1 MAIIIVK
8 KSRKPE
14 FLRGNSANRR
24 HARRKAE
31 AIATKNVKMKLE
43 EIFRTEPDKS
53 PMSRVE
59 KATSACST
67 PIYDSP
73 DNCCLNTT
81 ALYSTKRYKSKPKTE
96 FGITARAQPD
106 QESKPIIAHL
116 VVGYGELTNRV
127 TQILSVV
134 LYLFYMYFYSEGK
147 KNEEMQWCL
156 YMAEVSILSISHSR
170 MHTGIEGHR
179 CRQQQNY

>member
-1 MAIIIVK
+1 MMFFKNDDSELCIGCQNGDADKASAFSEGFGIEATHGCTNRQSRLFGGNMAIIIVK

-67 PIYDSP
+67 PVYDSP

-96 FGITARAQPD
+96 FGITTRA
-106 QESKPIIAHL
+106 
-116 VVGYGELTNRV
+116 
-127 TQILSVV
+127 
-134 LYLFYMYFYSEGK
+134 
-147 KNEEMQWCL
+147 
-156 YMAEVSILSISHSR
+156 
-170 MHTGIEGHR
+170 
-179 CRQQQNY
+179 

>member
-1 MAIIIVK
+1 MLFKNDDSELCIGCQNGDADKASAFSEGFGIEATHGCTNRQSRLFGGNMAIIIVK

-53 PMSRVE
+53 PMNRVE

-96 FGITARAQPD
+96 FGITARA
-106 QESKPIIAHL
+106 
-116 VVGYGELTNRV
+116 
-127 TQILSVV
+127 
-134 LYLFYMYFYSEGK
+134 
-147 KNEEMQWCL
+147 
-156 YMAEVSILSISHSR
+156 
-170 MHTGIEGHR
+170 
-179 CRQQQNY
+179 

>member
-1 MAIIIVK
+1 MRLVFNKLKLSTEHSTLALFKNDDSELCIGCQNGDADKASTFSEGFGIEAKHDCTNHQSRLFGGNMAIIIVK

-67 PIYDSP
+67 PVYDSP

-96 FGITARAQPD
+96 FGITARA
-106 QESKPIIAHL
+106 
-116 VVGYGELTNRV
+116 
-127 TQILSVV
+127 
-134 LYLFYMYFYSEGK
+134 
-147 KNEEMQWCL
+147 
-156 YMAEVSILSISHSR
+156 
-170 MHTGIEGHR
+170 
-179 CRQQQNY
+179 

>member
-1 MAIIIVK
+1 MICLASNKLKLSTEHSTLALFKNDDSELCIGCQNGDADKASTFSEGFGIEAKHDCTNHQSRLFGGNMAIIIVK

-53 PMSRVE
+53 PMNRVE

-96 FGITARAQPD
+96 FGITARA
-106 QESKPIIAHL
+106 
-116 VVGYGELTNRV
+116 
-127 TQILSVV
+127 
-134 LYLFYMYFYSEGK
+134 
-147 KNEEMQWCL
+147 
-156 YMAEVSILSISHSR
+156 
-170 MHTGIEGHR
+170 
-179 CRQQQNY
+179 

>member
-1 MAIIIVK
+1 MMFFKNDDSELCIGCQNGDADKASAFSEGFGIEATHGCTNRQSRLFGGNMAIIIVK

-53 PMSRVE
+53 PMSRAE

-67 PIYDSP
+67 PVYDSP

-96 FGITARAQPD
+96 FGITARA
-106 QESKPIIAHL
+106 
-116 VVGYGELTNRV
+116 
-127 TQILSVV
+127 
-134 LYLFYMYFYSEGK
+134 
-147 KNEEMQWCL
+147 
-156 YMAEVSILSISHSR
+156 
-170 MHTGIEGHR
+170 
-179 CRQQQNY
+179 

>member
-1 MAIIIVK
+1 MVLFKNDDSELCIGCQNGDADKASAFSEGFGIEATHGCTNRQSRLFGGNMAIIIVK

-96 FGITARAQPD
+96 FGITARA
-106 QESKPIIAHL
+106 
-116 VVGYGELTNRV
+116 
-127 TQILSVV
+127 
-134 LYLFYMYFYSEGK
+134 
-147 KNEEMQWCL
+147 
-156 YMAEVSILSISHSR
+156 
-170 MHTGIEGHR
+170 
-179 CRQQQNY
+179 

>member
-1 MAIIIVK
+1 MFFKNDDSELCIGCQNGDADKASAFSEGFGIEATHGCTNRQSRLFGGNMAIIIVK

-53 PMSRVE
+53 PMNRVE

-67 PIYDSP
+67 PVYDSP

-96 FGITARAQPD
+96 FGITARA
-106 QESKPIIAHL
+106 
-116 VVGYGELTNRV
+116 
-127 TQILSVV
+127 
-134 LYLFYMYFYSEGK
+134 
-147 KNEEMQWCL
+147 
-156 YMAEVSILSISHSR
+156 
-170 MHTGIEGHR
+170 
-179 CRQQQNY
+179 

>member
-1 MAIIIVK
+1 MVLFKNDDSELCIGCQNGDADKASAFSEGFGIEATHGCTNRQSRLFGGNMAIIIVK

-53 PMSRVE
+53 PMNRVE

-67 PIYDSP
+67 PVYDSP

-96 FGITARAQPD
+96 FGITARA
-106 QESKPIIAHL
+106 
-116 VVGYGELTNRV
+116 
-127 TQILSVV
+127 
-134 LYLFYMYFYSEGK
+134 
-147 KNEEMQWCL
+147 
-156 YMAEVSILSISHSR
+156 
-170 MHTGIEGHR
+170 
-179 CRQQQNY
+179 

>member
-1 MAIIIVK
+1 MALFKNDDSELCIGCQNGDADKASAFSEGFGIEATHGCTNRQSRLFGGNMAIIIVK

-67 PIYDSP
+67 PVYDSP

-96 FGITARAQPD
+96 FGITARA
-106 QESKPIIAHL
+106 
-116 VVGYGELTNRV
+116 
-127 TQILSVV
+127 
-134 LYLFYMYFYSEGK
+134 
-147 KNEEMQWCL
+147 
-156 YMAEVSILSISHSR
+156 
-170 MHTGIEGHR
+170 
-179 CRQQQNY
+179 

>member
-1 MAIIIVK
+1 MMFFKNDDSELCIGCQNGDADKASAFSEGFGIEATHGCTNRQSRLFGGNMAIIIVK

-67 PIYDSP
+67 PVYDSP

-96 FGITARAQPD
+96 FGITARA
-106 QESKPIIAHL
+106 
-116 VVGYGELTNRV
+116 
-127 TQILSVV
+127 
-134 LYLFYMYFYSEGK
+134 
-147 KNEEMQWCL
+147 
-156 YMAEVSILSISHSR
+156 
-170 MHTGIEGHR
+170 
-179 CRQQQNY
+179 

>member
-1 MAIIIVK
+1 MFNKLKLSTEHSTLVLFKNDDSELCIGCQNGDADKASTFSEGFGIKAKHDCTNHQSQLFGGNMAIIIVK

-53 PMSRVE
+53 PMNRVE

-96 FGITARAQPD
+96 FGITARA
-106 QESKPIIAHL
+106 
-116 VVGYGELTNRV
+116 
-127 TQILSVV
+127 
-134 LYLFYMYFYSEGK
+134 
-147 KNEEMQWCL
+147 
-156 YMAEVSILSISHSR
+156 
-170 MHTGIEGHR
+170 
-179 CRQQQNY
+179 

>member
-1 MAIIIVK
+1 MMFFKNDDSELCIGCQNGDADKASTFSEGFGIEAKHDCTNHQSRLFGGNMAIIIVK

-53 PMSRVE
+53 PMNRVE
-59 KATSACST
+59 KATSACNT

-96 FGITARAQPD
+96 FGITARA
-106 QESKPIIAHL
+106 
-116 VVGYGELTNRV
+116 
-127 TQILSVV
+127 
-134 LYLFYMYFYSEGK
+134 
-147 KNEEMQWCL
+147 
-156 YMAEVSILSISHSR
+156 
-170 MHTGIEGHR
+170 
-179 CRQQQNY
+179 

>member
-1 MAIIIVK
+1 MALFKNDDSELCIGCQNGDADKASTFSEGFGIEAKHDCTNHQSRLFGGNMAIIIVK

-53 PMSRVE
+53 PMNRVE
-59 KATSACST
+59 KATSAYST

-96 FGITARAQPD
+96 FGITARA
-106 QESKPIIAHL
+106 
-116 VVGYGELTNRV
+116 
-127 TQILSVV
+127 
-134 LYLFYMYFYSEGK
+134 
-147 KNEEMQWCL
+147 
-156 YMAEVSILSISHSR
+156 
-170 MHTGIEGHR
+170 
-179 CRQQQNY
+179 

>member
-1 MAIIIVK
+1 MMFFKNDDSELCIGCQNGDADKASAFSEGFGIEATHGCTNRQSRLFGGNMAIIIVK

-53 PMSRVE
+53 PMNRVE

-67 PIYDSP
+67 PVYDSP

-96 FGITARAQPD
+96 FGITARA
-106 QESKPIIAHL
+106 
-116 VVGYGELTNRV
+116 
-127 TQILSVV
+127 
-134 LYLFYMYFYSEGK
+134 
-147 KNEEMQWCL
+147 
-156 YMAEVSILSISHSR
+156 
-170 MHTGIEGHR
+170 
-179 CRQQQNY
+179 

>member
-1 MAIIIVK
+1 MVLFKNDDSELCIGCQNGDADKVSTFSEGFGIEAKHDCTNHQSRLFGGNMAIIIVK

-14 FLRGNSANRR
+14 LLRGNSANRR

-96 FGITARAQPD
+96 FGITARA
-106 QESKPIIAHL
+106 
-116 VVGYGELTNRV
+116 
-127 TQILSVV
+127 
-134 LYLFYMYFYSEGK
+134 
-147 KNEEMQWCL
+147 
-156 YMAEVSILSISHSR
+156 
-170 MHTGIEGHR
+170 
-179 CRQQQNY
+179 

>member
-1 MAIIIVK
+1 MALFKNDDSELCIGCQNGDADKASAFSEGFGIEATHGCTNRQSRLFGGNMAIIIVK

-24 HARRKAE
+24 HARRNAE

-53 PMSRVE
+53 PMNRVE

-96 FGITARAQPD
+96 FGITARA
-106 QESKPIIAHL
+106 
-116 VVGYGELTNRV
+116 
-127 TQILSVV
+127 
-134 LYLFYMYFYSEGK
+134 
-147 KNEEMQWCL
+147 
-156 YMAEVSILSISHSR
+156 
-170 MHTGIEGHR
+170 
-179 CRQQQNY
+179 

>member
-1 MAIIIVK
+1 MMFFKNDDSELCIGCQNGDADKASAFSEGFGIEATHGCTNRQSRLFGGNMAIIIVK

-53 PMSRVE
+53 PMNRVE

-73 DNCCLNTT
+73 DNCCLNTI

-96 FGITARAQPD
+96 FGITARA
-106 QESKPIIAHL
+106 
-116 VVGYGELTNRV
+116 
-127 TQILSVV
+127 
-134 LYLFYMYFYSEGK
+134 
-147 KNEEMQWCL
+147 
-156 YMAEVSILSISHSR
+156 
-170 MHTGIEGHR
+170 
-179 CRQQQNY
+179 

>member
-1 MAIIIVK
+1 MFFKNDDSELCIGCQNGDADKASAFSEGFGIEATHGCTNRQSRLFGGNMAIIIVK

-14 FLRGNSANRR
+14 FLHGNSANRR

-67 PIYDSP
+67 PVYDSP

-96 FGITARAQPD
+96 FGITARA
-106 QESKPIIAHL
+106 
-116 VVGYGELTNRV
+116 
-127 TQILSVV
+127 
-134 LYLFYMYFYSEGK
+134 
-147 KNEEMQWCL
+147 
-156 YMAEVSILSISHSR
+156 
-170 MHTGIEGHR
+170 
-179 CRQQQNY
+179 

>member
-53 PMSRVE
+53 PMNRVE

-73 DNCCLNTT
+73 DSCCLNTT

-96 FGITARAQPD
+96 FGITARA
-106 QESKPIIAHL
+106 
-116 VVGYGELTNRV
+116 
-127 TQILSVV
+127 
-134 LYLFYMYFYSEGK
+134 
-147 KNEEMQWCL
+147 
-156 YMAEVSILSISHSR
+156 
-170 MHTGIEGHR
+170 
-179 CRQQQNY
+179 

>member
-1 MAIIIVK
+1 MVLFKNDDSELCIGCQNGDADKASAFSEGFGIEATHGCTNRQSRLFGGNMAIIIVK

-53 PMSRVE
+53 PMNRVE

-96 FGITARAQPD
+96 FGITARA
-106 QESKPIIAHL
+106 
-116 VVGYGELTNRV
+116 
-127 TQILSVV
+127 
-134 LYLFYMYFYSEGK
+134 
-147 KNEEMQWCL
+147 
-156 YMAEVSILSISHSR
+156 
-170 MHTGIEGHR
+170 
-179 CRQQQNY
+179 

>member
-1 MAIIIVK
+1 MALFKNDDSELCIGCQNGDADKASAFSEGFGIEATHGCTNRQSRLFGGNMAIIIVK

-53 PMSRVE
+53 PMNRVE

-96 FGITARAQPD
+96 FGITARA
-106 QESKPIIAHL
+106 
-116 VVGYGELTNRV
+116 
-127 TQILSVV
+127 
-134 LYLFYMYFYSEGK
+134 
-147 KNEEMQWCL
+147 
-156 YMAEVSILSISHSR
+156 
-170 MHTGIEGHR
+170 
-179 CRQQQNY
+179 

>member
-1 MAIIIVK
+1 MMFFKNDDSELCIGCQNGDADKASAFSEGFGIEATHGCTNRQSRLFGGNMAIIIVK

-53 PMSRVE
+53 PMNRVE

-81 ALYSTKRYKSKPKTE
+81 ALYSTKRYNSKPKTE
-96 FGITARAQPD
+96 FGITARA
-106 QESKPIIAHL
+106 
-116 VVGYGELTNRV
+116 
-127 TQILSVV
+127 
-134 LYLFYMYFYSEGK
+134 
-147 KNEEMQWCL
+147 
-156 YMAEVSILSISHSR
+156 
-170 MHTGIEGHR
+170 
-179 CRQQQNY
+179 

>member
-1 MAIIIVK
+1 MVLFKNDDSELCIGCQNGDADKASAFSEGFGIEATHGCTNRQSRLFGGNMAIIIVK

-67 PIYDSP
+67 PVYDSP

-96 FGITARAQPD
+96 FGITARA
-106 QESKPIIAHL
+106 
-116 VVGYGELTNRV
+116 
-127 TQILSVV
+127 
-134 LYLFYMYFYSEGK
+134 
-147 KNEEMQWCL
+147 
-156 YMAEVSILSISHSR
+156 
-170 MHTGIEGHR
+170 
-179 CRQQQNY
+179 

>member
-1 MAIIIVK
+1 MFFKNDDSELCIGCQNGDADKASAFSEGFGIEATHGCTNRQSRLFGGNMAIIIVK

-53 PMSRVE
+53 PMSRAE

-67 PIYDSP
+67 PVYDSP

-96 FGITARAQPD
+96 FGITARA
-106 QESKPIIAHL
+106 
-116 VVGYGELTNRV
+116 
-127 TQILSVV
+127 
-134 LYLFYMYFYSEGK
+134 
-147 KNEEMQWCL
+147 
-156 YMAEVSILSISHSR
+156 
-170 MHTGIEGHR
+170 
-179 CRQQQNY
+179 

>member
-1 MAIIIVK
+1 MVLFKNDDSELCIGCQNGDADKASAFSEGFGIEATHGCTNRQSRLFGGNMAIIIVK

-14 FLRGNSANRR
+14 FLRGNSANRH

-53 PMSRVE
+53 PMNRVE

-96 FGITARAQPD
+96 FGITARA
-106 QESKPIIAHL
+106 
-116 VVGYGELTNRV
+116 
-127 TQILSVV
+127 
-134 LYLFYMYFYSEGK
+134 
-147 KNEEMQWCL
+147 
-156 YMAEVSILSISHSR
+156 
-170 MHTGIEGHR
+170 
-179 CRQQQNY
+179 